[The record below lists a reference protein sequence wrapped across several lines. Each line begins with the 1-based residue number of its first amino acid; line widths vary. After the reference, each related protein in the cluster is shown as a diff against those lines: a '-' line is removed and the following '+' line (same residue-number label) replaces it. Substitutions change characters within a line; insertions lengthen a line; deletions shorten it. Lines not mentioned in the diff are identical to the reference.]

1 MKKIFLVTLAL
12 SLPLLAAANRYNQ
25 IEYGR
30 VIDVEPIYQ
39 SVSIPEERQVCDR
52 VRNDRYS
59 DRHQRRSNAGSA
71 VLGGIIGGAIG
82 NHFGKGSGRDAST
95 ALGILIGAGIGASK
109 GNKHHVPRQ
118 SCYLETYYH
127 EEQRFMGYDVTYE
140 YGGEL
145 YHTQMNQHP
154 GDRIRLQVD
163 VRVLD

>member
-1 MKKIFLVTLAL
+1 MKRLLITLAL
-12 SLPLLAAANRYNQ
+12 GLPLMSSANRYNQ

-30 VIDVEPIYQ
+30 VVEVEPIYQ

-52 VRNDRYS
+52 RRDDRY
-59 DRHQRRSNAGSA
+59 RNHNHRRSNAGSA

-82 NHFGKGSGRDAST
+82 NQFGKGSGRDAST
-95 ALGILIGAGIGASK
+95 ALGILIGAGIGA
-109 GNKHHVPRQ
+109 NKHKHRGPRQ
-118 SCYLETYYH
+118 TCYLETYYH
-127 EEQRFMGYDVTYE
+127 EEERFMGYDVTYE

-163 VRVLD
+163 VRVID